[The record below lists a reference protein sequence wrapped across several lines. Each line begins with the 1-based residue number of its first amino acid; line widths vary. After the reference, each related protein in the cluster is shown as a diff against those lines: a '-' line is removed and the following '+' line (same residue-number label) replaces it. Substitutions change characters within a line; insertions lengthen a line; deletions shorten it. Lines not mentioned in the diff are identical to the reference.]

1 MSRLPFANTYRRMNR
16 YVHVVKVL
24 VKHGFGEFT
33 TRLRLWGHTNIEGL
47 IFRHRHEI
55 TPVPRTP
62 PMRLRLAFEELGPT
76 FVKLGQMLST
86 RPDFIPHEF
95 IVELE
100 KLQSQVAPM
109 SAQVARDLIES
120 ELGRPIDEVFSS
132 FDDQS
137 VAAASLAQ
145 VHKAQLKNGAVV
157 AIKVQRPA
165 LEDTIKMDVDI
176 MQRMARRVER
186 RSKSARQVNI
196 TALVDEFA
204 TNIMKEL
211 DMRDEANNMSHYAHI
226 FAGDNQVHVP
236 IVYYKLCTRR
246 VLVMEYIEGIN
257 ITDVERLKTEGYD
270 LSLIAKRNLDILMK
284 SALEYGFF
292 HADPHPGNILILPDN
307 VIGLLDFGMMG
318 NLPLRERESLA
329 RLAYSISIGDEKL
342 MARAL
347 FGLTEHEGAINM
359 GSLESDMSDIVQ
371 QYLFLPSGQIRL
383 GPLFQD
389 MLKLLM
395 RHKVRFHPRL
405 VWLFKAI
412 ATAEAAT
419 HGLNANL
426 DMKEY
431 LQPYAKRLLKRRLD
445 PLRQARELPFIA
457 ADTMEM
463 IKDSPYEIGD
473 FLRIIKEGNLR
484 IKLEHVGLETTVW
497 NRIGNRIAFGIL
509 IAALL
514 IGSAIVVAA
523 GLSPLVAGIPVIG
536 LTGFIIAGVLLLWMS
551 LSVIRTGGL

>member
-1 MSRLPFANTYRRMNR
+1 LPFANTYRRMSR
-16 YVHVVKVL
+16 YGHVVKVL
-24 VKHGFGEFT
+24 MRHGFGEFV

-47 IFRHRHEI
+47 ILRHHHEI

-62 PMRLRLAFEELGPT
+62 PVRLRLAFEELGPT

-109 SAQVARDLIES
+109 PAQVARDLIES
-120 ELGRPIDEVFSS
+120 ELGRPIDEIFSS
-132 FDDQS
+132 FDDQP

-165 LEDTIKMDVDI
+165 LEEIIKMDLDI

-186 RSKSARQVNI
+186 RSKAARQVNI

-204 TNIMKEL
+204 TNIVKEL

-226 FAGDNQVHVP
+226 FAGDAQVHVP
-236 IVYYKLCTRR
+236 IVYHKLCTQR

-257 ITDVERLKTEGYD
+257 ITDIERLKTEGYD
-270 LSLIAKRNLDILMK
+270 LSLIAKRNLDILLK
-284 SALEYGFF
+284 SAMEYGFF

-307 VIGLLDFGMMG
+307 VICLLDFGMMG

-329 RLAYSISIGDEKL
+329 RLAYSITIGDEKL

-371 QYLFLPSGQIRL
+371 QYLFLPSGEIRL

-405 VWLFKAI
+405 VWLFKAK

-419 HGLNANL
+419 HRLNANL

-431 LQPYAKRLLKRRLD
+431 LKPYAMRLLKNRLN

-457 ADTMEM
+457 ADALDMV
-463 IKDSPYEIGD
+463 KDSPYEISD
-473 FLRIIKEGNLR
+473 FLRLVKEGN
-484 IKLEHVGLETTVW
+484 IKVKLEHVGLETKVW
-497 NRIGNRIAFGIL
+497 NRLANRIAFGIL

-523 GLSPLVAGIPVIG
+523 GLSPLLANIP
-536 LTGFIIAGVLLLWMS
+536 IIALIGFSIACILLLWLS
-551 LSVIRTGGL
+551 ISVIKTGGM